1 MEESKHLE
9 SLAKVKNL
17 RFELCKT
24 DQHSYAGFETRTIRR
39 ITEKMENSLVLL
51 QQDFKLFLQA
61 LWAELGLPSPTRA
74 QYAIADYLQNGPKRL
89 QVQAFRG
96 VGKSWITGAFVLWT
110 LFNDPER
117 KVMIISASKERAD
130 NMSIFLQ
137 KLIIDTPW
145 LKHLQPKSDDSRWS
159 RISFDVNCSPHQA
172 PSVKSVGITG
182 QLTGSRADLM
192 ILDDVEVPGNS
203 LTEFMREK
211 LLQLC
216 TEAESILTPKSD
228 SRIMY
233 LGTPQTTFTIYRRLA
248 ERNYRP
254 LVWPA
259 RYPRQDKLSKY
270 EGILAPEIQEDVDMG
285 AEEWTPTD
293 DRFTHED
300 LIESEASMGR
310 SNFMLQFQLDTT
322 LSDAQKFPLKMADL
336 VITSVN
342 PTTAPEDIIW
352 CSDPSKVIRDAPT
365 VGLPGDYFYSPMQLV
380 GEWSDYDETICSV
393 DPSGRGTDETA
404 AAFLSQRNGLIYLH
418 EMSAYRDG
426 YSDSTLLDILKR
438 CRTYG
443 VTSLVIETNFGDGIV
458 GELFKK
464 HLINTKQHINIEEVR
479 ANVRKEDRII
489 DSLEPVL
496 NQHRL
501 IVDRGVIDWD
511 YASNKDSPAEERLLY
526 MLFYQMSR
534 MCREKRAV
542 KHDDRLDCLA
552 QGVKYFTDALSISAQ
567 DQIQLRKKEEWDNM
581 LAEFLDDPQASANHM
596 VLGHESGATQRST
609 WSRRQYIRL

>member
-1 MEESKHLE
+1 
-9 SLAKVKNL
+9 
-17 RFELCKT
+17 
-24 DQHSYAGFETRTIRR
+24 
-39 ITEKMENSLVLL
+39 MENSLVLL

-285 AEEWTPTD
+285 AEAWSPTD
-293 DRFTHED
+293 DRFTDED
-300 LIESEASMGR
+300 LIEREASMGR

-322 LSDAQKFPLKMADL
+322 
-336 VITSVN
+336 
-342 PTTAPEDIIW
+342 
-352 CSDPSKVIRDAPT
+352 
-365 VGLPGDYFYSPMQLV
+365 
-380 GEWSDYDETICSV
+380 
-393 DPSGRGTDETA
+393 
-404 AAFLSQRNGLIYLH
+404 
-418 EMSAYRDG
+418 
-426 YSDSTLLDILKR
+426 
-438 CRTYG
+438 
-443 VTSLVIETNFGDGIV
+443 
-458 GELFKK
+458 
-464 HLINTKQHINIEEVR
+464 
-479 ANVRKEDRII
+479 
-489 DSLEPVL
+489 
-496 NQHRL
+496 
-501 IVDRGVIDWD
+501 
-511 YASNKDSPAEERLLY
+511 
-526 MLFYQMSR
+526 
-534 MCREKRAV
+534 
-542 KHDDRLDCLA
+542 
-552 QGVKYFTDALSISAQ
+552 
-567 DQIQLRKKEEWDNM
+567 
-581 LAEFLDDPQASANHM
+581 
-596 VLGHESGATQRST
+596 
-609 WSRRQYIRL
+609 

>member
-1 MEESKHLE
+1 
-9 SLAKVKNL
+9 
-17 RFELCKT
+17 
-24 DQHSYAGFETRTIRR
+24 
-39 ITEKMENSLVLL
+39 MENSLVLL

-192 ILDDVEVPGNS
+192 ILDDIEVPGNS

-216 TEAESILTPKSD
+216 TEAESILTPKND

-254 LVWPA
+254 MVWPA
-259 RYPRQDKLSKY
+259 RYPRAAKLNKYGEVLAQD
-270 EGILAPEIQEDVDMG
+270 ILEDIEQGV
-285 AEEWTPTD
+285 EEWTPTD
-293 DRFTHED
+293 DRFTDDD
-300 LIESEASMGR
+300 LIEREASMGR

-342 PTTAPEDIIW
+342 PTTAPEDIVW

-380 GEWSDYDETICSV
+380 GEWSSYDETICSV

-567 DQIQLRKKEEWDNM
+567 DQIQMRKKEEWDNM

-596 VLGHESGATQRST
+596 VLGLNLEQRNEARGLDDNNQGYN
-609 WSRRQYIRL
+609 WR